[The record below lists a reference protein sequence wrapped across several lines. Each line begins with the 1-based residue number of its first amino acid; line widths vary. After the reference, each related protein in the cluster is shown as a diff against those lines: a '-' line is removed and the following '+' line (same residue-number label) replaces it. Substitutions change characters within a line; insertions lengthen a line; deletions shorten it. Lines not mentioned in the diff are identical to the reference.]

1 MASNYDVIILGAGP
15 GGYVAAIR
23 AAQLGLSA
31 CVVEKD
37 KAGGVCLNIG
47 CIPSKNLLHQAEV
60 FRSAEELEDIGVKV
74 DAAGLDYEKVWKKSR
89 QASSR
94 LVKGVQFLLK
104 KNKVDYIE
112 GEGRITAAPQNGPKE
127 VSIETADGQKT
138 VSGKNI
144 IIATGSSPRELPGFE
159 FDEETV
165 LSSTGALMLKE
176 VPGRLVILG
185 AGAIGVEFAHIMNA
199 FGSEVTLVEMLDQ
212 VLPAND
218 PEISEELAKSF
229 KKRGITIH
237 TKTKA
242 SAVSRKNGA
251 LEITLETGDGKT
263 STVEADKLLVVVG
276 RAPNS
281 AGIGLEAV
289 GIEPERGFIPTGDY
303 YETSVP
309 GIYAIG
315 DVINTPLLAH
325 LASKEGE
332 TAVEH
337 IAGVEVEPR
346 IPADEVPMAVYT
358 EPQVANFGLTE
369 AEAKEKGLDVSTA
382 TFPFRGVGKAVAI
395 GSMEGFVK
403 LVYDTEIHEILGAHI
418 VGPEATELIHEI
430 LLAKKME
437 LLPENIADMIH
448 AHPTLS
454 ESVME
459 TMKAATT
466 GAIHI

>member
-1 MASNYDVIILGAGP
+1 MGSNYDVIILGAGP

-23 AAQLGLSA
+23 AAQLGLSV

-60 FRSAEELEDIGVKV
+60 FRSIKELQDIGVKV
-74 DAAGLDYEKVWKKSR
+74 DTSGLDYEKVWKNSR
-89 QASSR
+89 RASSR

-104 KNKVDYIE
+104 KNKVDYVE
-112 GEGRITAAPQNGPKE
+112 GEGKITAAVSGGTKE
-127 VSIETADGQKT
+127 VTVKTSDGEKT
-138 VSGKNI
+138 ITGKNI

-159 FDEETV
+159 FDEEAV

-176 VPGRLVILG
+176 VPKRLVILG

-218 PEISEELAKSF
+218 PEISAELTKVF
-229 KKRGITIH
+229 EKRGISIH
-237 TKTKA
+237 TATKA
-242 SAVSRKNGA
+242 ASMTRKDGAVEVA
-251 LEITLETGDGKT
+251 LESKEDGK

-276 RAPNS
+276 RVPNS
-281 AGIGLEAV
+281 AGIGLEDI
-289 GIEPERGFIPTGDY
+289 GIEPEKGFVPTGDF
-303 YETSVP
+303 YETPVS

-332 TAVEH
+332 VAVEH

-358 EPQVANFGLTE
+358 EPQAANFGLTE
-369 AEAKEKGLDVSTA
+369 AQAKEKGLDVSTA
-382 TFPFRGVGKAVAI
+382 SFPFRGVGKAVAV
-395 GSMEGFVK
+395 GSMDGFVK

-418 VGPEATELIHEI
+418 IGPEATELIHEI

-437 LLPENIADMIH
+437 LLPENVADMIH

-459 TMKAATT
+459 AMKEATT

>member
-1 MASNYDVIILGAGP
+1 MGNNYDVIILGAGP

-23 AAQLGLSA
+23 AVQLGLSA

-37 KAGGVCLNIG
+37 KPGGVCLNIG

-60 FRSAEELEDIGVKV
+60 FRSIEELEDIGVKV
-74 DAAGLDYEKVWKKSR
+74 DTSGLDYEKVWKNSR

-104 KNKVDYIE
+104 KNKVEYIE
-112 GEGRITAAPQNGPKE
+112 GEGRISTAPQNGPKE
-127 VSIETADGQKT
+127 VIVKTADGERT

-176 VPGRLVILG
+176 VPKKLVILG

-212 VLPAND
+212 VLPASD
-218 PEISEELAKSF
+218 PDISEELAKSF

-242 SAVSRKNGA
+242 SSMKRKDGGVEVS
-251 LEITLETGDGKT
+251 LEAEGGGT

-281 AGIGLEAV
+281 AGIGLEEL
-289 GIEPERGFIPTGDY
+289 GIEPEKGFIPTGDY
-303 YETSVP
+303 YETSAAGV
-309 GIYAIG
+309 YAIG

-332 TAVEH
+332 IVVEH
-337 IAGVEVEPR
+337 IAGHDVEPR
-346 IPADEVPMAVYT
+346 VPADEVPMAVYT
-358 EPQVANFGLTE
+358 EPQAANFGLTE

-382 TFPFRGVGKAVAI
+382 SFPFRGVGKAVAV

-437 LLPENIADMIH
+437 LLPENVADMVH

-466 GAIHI
+466 GAIHM

>member
-23 AAQLGLSA
+23 AAQLGLSV

-60 FRSAEELEDIGVKV
+60 FRSTEELQKIGVEV
-74 DAAGLDYEKVWKKSR
+74 NTSGLDYEKVWKNSR

-112 GEGRITAAPQNGPKE
+112 GEGRITSAPQNGPKE
-127 VSIETADGQKT
+127 VTVKTSEGEQT
-138 VSGKNI
+138 VSGNNI

-159 FDEETV
+159 FDEEIV

-185 AGAIGVEFAHIMNA
+185 AGAIGVEFAHVMNA
-199 FGSEVTLVEMLDQ
+199 FGSEVTLVEMLEQ
-212 VLPAND
+212 VLPASD
-218 PEISEELAKSF
+218 PEVSEELAKSF

-237 TKTKA
+237 TRTKA
-242 SAVSRKNGA
+242 SSMTRKDGAVEVA
-251 LEITLETGDGKT
+251 LETEDGGK
-263 STVEADKLLVVVG
+263 SILEADKLLVVVG

-281 AGIGLEAV
+281 AGIGLEDI
-289 GIEPERGFIPTGDY
+289 GIEPEKGFIPTGEY

-309 GIYAIG
+309 GIYAVG

-332 TAVEH
+332 IVVEH

-346 IPADEVPMAVYT
+346 VPADEVPMAVYT
-358 EPQVANFGLTE
+358 EPQAANFGLTE
-369 AEAKEKGLDVSTA
+369 AEAKKRGLKVSTA
-382 TFPFRGVGKAVAI
+382 SFPFRGVGKAVAV

-437 LLPENIADMIH
+437 LLPENVADMIH

>member
-1 MASNYDVIILGAGP
+1 MGNDYDVIILGAGP

-31 CVVEKD
+31 CVVEKE

-60 FRSAEELEDIGVKV
+60 FRSIQELEDVGVKV
-74 DAAGLDYEKVWKKSR
+74 DTSGLDYEKVWKNSR

-104 KNKVDYIE
+104 KNKVDYME
-112 GEGRITAAPQNGPKE
+112 GEGRISSAPTDGVKE
-127 VSIETADGQKT
+127 VTVKT
-138 VSGKNI
+138 SEGERTVTGKNI
-144 IIATGSSPRELPGFE
+144 IIATGSSPRELKGFE
-159 FDEETV
+159 FDEEKV

-176 VPGRLVILG
+176 VPKRLIILG

-199 FGSEVTLVEMLDQ
+199 FGSEVTLVEMLEQ
-212 VLPAND
+212 VLPASD
-218 PEISEELAKSF
+218 PDISEELAKSF

-242 SAVSRKNGA
+242 SSMTRKDGGV
-251 LEITLETGDGKT
+251 EVTLETGNGET

-281 AGIGLEAV
+281 AGIGLEEL
-289 GIEPERGFIPTGDY
+289 GIEPEKGFVPTGDY
-303 YETSVP
+303 YETSAAGV
-309 GIYAIG
+309 YAIG

-332 TAVEH
+332 IVVGH

-346 IPADEVPMAVYT
+346 VPADEIPMAVYT
-358 EPQVANFGLTE
+358 EPQAANFGLTE

-382 TFPFRGVGKAVAI
+382 TFPFRGVGKAVAV

-437 LLPENIADMIH
+437 LLPENVADMIH

-466 GAIHI
+466 GAIHM

>member
-1 MASNYDVIILGAGP
+1 MGNNYDVIILGAGP

-31 CVVEKD
+31 CVVEKE

-60 FRSAEELEDIGVKV
+60 FRSIEELEDIGVKV
-74 DAAGLDYEKVWKKSR
+74 ETSGLDYEKVWKNSR

-104 KNKVDYIE
+104 KNKVDYME
-112 GEGRITAAPQNGPKE
+112 GEGRIASAPADGVKE
-127 VSIETADGQKT
+127 VTVKTSDGERKVT
-138 VSGKNI
+138 GKNI
-144 IIATGSSPRELPGFE
+144 IIATGSSPRELKGFE
-159 FDEETV
+159 FDEEKV

-176 VPGRLVILG
+176 VPKRLIILG

-199 FGSEVTLVEMLDQ
+199 FGSEVTLVEMLEQ
-212 VLPAND
+212 VLPASD
-218 PEISEELAKSF
+218 PDVAEELAKSF

-242 SAVSRKNGA
+242 SSMTRKDGGV
-251 LEITLETGDGKT
+251 EVTLETGNGET

-281 AGIGLEAV
+281 AGIGLEEL
-289 GIEPERGFIPTGDY
+289 GIEPEKGFVPTGDY
-303 YETSVP
+303 YETSAAGV
-309 GIYAIG
+309 YAIG

-332 TAVEH
+332 IAVEH

-346 IPADEVPMAVYT
+346 VPADEIPMAVYT
-358 EPQVANFGLTE
+358 EPQAANFGLTE

-382 TFPFRGVGKAVAI
+382 VFPFRGVGKAVAV

-437 LLPENIADMIH
+437 LLPENVADMIH

-466 GAIHI
+466 GAIHM